1 MPSLTGALNGT
12 DVLVQLEDTEGGAT
26 FSDIAGQVSG
36 DNTLNTSLINI
47 NNKAA
52 GGVRE
57 FLEGEGLQEFDLSLN
72 AIFNTDASFV
82 RAQDVA
88 RGKLG
93 VLARIVFGAAETWE
107 GRVMIPSFADTS
119 PNEDA
124 LTAAITLQS
133 TGAFAWS

>member
-26 FSDIAGQVSG
+26 FSDIAGQVSS
-36 DNTLNTSLINI
+36 DNTLNTSLITI

-57 FLEGEGLQEFDLSLN
+57 FLEGEGLQEFDISLN

-82 RAQDVA
+82 RAQTVA
-88 RGKLG
+88 RTKLG
-93 VLARIVFGAAETWE
+93 VLARIVFSTAETWE

-124 LTAAITLQS
+124 LTAALTLQS